1 MSPEES
7 KSPEALTVPSP
18 QALIALRNLLTRCRY
33 QDIEEIPVLP
43 TPIQVICMLILNRV
57 RRAQGAYEPVYVD
70 DNLPIHPVY
79 ARFFLITRRQASLLW
94 RLFALGRPVAGKR
107 LRNWVEDEELAVMLE
122 GGVITMEG
130 RDIRSRYLVTSASG
144 TFVFTTFLRRS
155 GQGFELTTAD
165 SDIYRLESSEDCEGS
180 LSEQALGV
188 ILEALRNPRM
198 ALFRMLQHLHRRK
211 LEKRRSR
218 EEQLFRRAL
227 RQLGEHNLERAEYN
241 FRRVLEINRHNEMA
255 RLQLAGILRETG
267 RHRDIESLS

>member
-1 MSPEES
+1 MESEERITG
-7 KSPEALTVPSP
+7 EAMAVPPP
-18 QALIALRNLLTRCRY
+18 QALIALRNLLARCRY
-33 QDIEEIPVLP
+33 EDIEEIPVLP

-94 RLFALGRPVAGKR
+94 RLFALGRPVALKR

-122 GGVITMEG
+122 GGVIKMEG

-155 GQGFELTTAD
+155 GQGFELTTGN
-165 SDIYRLESSEDCEGS
+165 SDIYELESAGEGS
-180 LSEQALGV
+180 LHEQALEMALDLL
-188 ILEALRNPRM
+188 LEALRNPRI
-198 ALFRMLQHLHRRK
+198 ALFRVLQRIHCGRLAK
-211 LEKRRSR
+211 KRAR
-218 EEQLFRRAL
+218 EEQLFRRAV

-241 FRRVLEINRHNEMA
+241 LRRVLELNGDNQAARRH
-255 RLQLAGILRETG
+255 LAGLLRETG
-267 RHRDIESLS
+267 RAQER